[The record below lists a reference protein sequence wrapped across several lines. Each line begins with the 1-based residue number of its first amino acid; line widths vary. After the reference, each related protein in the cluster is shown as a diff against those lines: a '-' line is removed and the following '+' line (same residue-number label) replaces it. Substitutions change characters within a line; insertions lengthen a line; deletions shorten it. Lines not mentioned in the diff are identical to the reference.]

1 MARKRLDNKP
11 MSVRLSPTTRE
22 YLLEVAIARGLTV
35 TAVLRDALAL
45 GASVMAAGQAGNEA
59 VNHG

>member
-22 YLLEVAIARGLTV
+22 YLLEMAIVSGKTV
-35 TAVLRDALAL
+35 TEVLRDALAL
-45 GASVMAAGQAGNEA
+45 GASVMAGQADQV
-59 VNHG
+59 VNHGP

>member
-1 MARKRLDNKP
+1 

>member
-45 GASVMAAGQAGNEA
+45 GASVMAGQAGNEA